1 MKKAIA
7 AGLIGLTA
15 LGATVAVPNIADAQ
29 DVTQDAPTQEER
41 EARRAERQEN
51 RAERR
56 AEHIAVLTDSLGVD
70 EDVLQA
76 AREAGQSIA
85 DVAADQGVAIETV
98 VDAIVASKT
107 AHIQEHVAAGHLTQ
121 EEANERIAGLAE
133 RVTERVNA
141 TPGERGDGERGPRGP
156 AVLVVL
162 EAVAKHQLHNQRCDV
177 ATSAGFSADC

>member
-1 MKKAIA
+1 MKMQGMKKAIA

-15 LGATVAVPNIADAQ
+15 LGATAVVPNIAEAQ
-29 DVTQDAPTQEER
+29 EAPTEEAR
-41 EARRAERQEN
+41 DARRAEHQEN
-51 RAERR
+51 REARKAER
-56 AEHIAVLTDSLGVD
+56 IAVLTDALGVG

-98 VDAIVASKT
+98 VDAIVESKT
-107 AHIQEHVAAGHLTQ
+107 AHIQEHVVAGDLTQ
-121 EEANERIAGLAE
+121 EEGNERIAGLGE

-156 AVLVVL
+156 RGPRGERGPRGSG
-162 EAVAKHQLHNQRCDV
+162 EAPA
-177 ATSAGFSADC
+177 A

>member
-1 MKKAIA
+1 MKMQGMKKAIA

-15 LGATVAVPNIADAQ
+15 LGATAVVPSVADAQ
-29 DVTQDAPTQEER
+29 EAPTEEAR
-41 EARRAERQEN
+41 EARQEQ

-56 AEHIAVLTDSLGVD
+56 AERIAVLTDALGVG

-85 DVAADQGVAIETV
+85 DVAADQGVAVETV

-107 AHIQEHVAAGHLTQ
+107 AHIQEHVAAGDLTQ

-133 RVTERVNA
+133 RVTDRVNA

-156 AVLVVL
+156 RGPRDGG
-162 EAVAKHQLHNQRCDV
+162 EAPA
-177 ATSAGFSADC
+177 A